1 MIKMI
6 LAVDSGNAIGWK
18 NGDLPWKIP
27 ADMKRFKELTT
38 GGTVV
43 MGWSTYVSLKRLD
56 GLPNRKNLVLTRR
69 PYSEIRGQFGNVDI
83 ISSLDYVK
91 RLNAQCTMGV
101 GCETTSMCYAEEHG
115 EAQQCPLNQDIW
127 IIGGASVYDQAI
139 DANMVDEIYLTLV
152 HENSGADVTLKHDF
166 SAWKLFALQQQ
177 KLGVY
182 WELEDIQNPT
192 VVAPSPGITFIK
204 LAKLK

>member
-43 MGWSTYVSLKRLD
+43 MGWSTYVSLGRPD

-83 ISSLDYVK
+83 ISSLDYVQ
-91 RLNAQCTMGV
+91 RLNDQCTMGV
-101 GCETTSMCYAEEHG
+101 GCDTAGVCFADAHG
-115 EAQQCPLNQDIW
+115 APSQCPLNNEIW
-127 IIGGASVYDQAI
+127 IVGGASVYNEVI
-139 DANMVDEIYLTLV
+139 DRQMVDEIYLTVV
-152 HENSGADVTLKHDF
+152 HTNSGADVTLKHDF
-166 SAWKLFALQQQ
+166 SAWKHFVLQQQ
-177 KLGVY
+177 KIGVY
-182 WELEDIQNPT
+182 WDLIDIQNPT
-192 VVAPSPGITFIK
+192 VVQPSPGITFV
-204 LAKLK
+204 KLKKLS

>member
-43 MGWSTYVSLKRLD
+43 MGWSTYKSLGRID

-69 PYSEIRGQFGNVDI
+69 TYPEIRGQFGNVDI
-83 ISSLDYVK
+83 ISSLDYVERLDK
-91 RLNAQCTMGV
+91 RCTMGV
-101 GCETTSMCYAEEHG
+101 GCETAGVCFAEANNAPE
-115 EAQQCPLNQDIW
+115 QCNLNQNIW
-127 IIGGASVYDQAI
+127 IIGGASVYDQALDRQI
-139 DANMVDEIYLTLV
+139 VDEIYLTLV
-152 HENSGADVTLKHDF
+152 HETSGADVTLKHDLA
-166 SAWKLFALQQQ
+166 AWKRFVMEQA
-177 KLGVY
+177 KLGVI
-182 WELEDIQNPT
+182 WHMTDIQNPT
-192 VVAPSPGITFIK
+192 VALPSPGITFIK
-204 LAKLK
+204 LEKQ